1 MIPLRPRREGG
12 LPAPIKPQQ
21 AIMQPVQNPL
31 KTDPSVSDLL
41 AEAARLEAQDRLA
54 AGRLYLDALQRDPAN
69 LTAHNSLE
77 RLEDPKRY
85 SAWMRVNCTIHPND
99 DIFNFIAR
107 EPFSHNPVRDYL
119 ADGWRT
125 MSETMQVLEQ
135 VDRPLTG
142 VSSMLEFASGFG
154 RFTRHL
160 ARALPGR
167 VTCSDV
173 LPGSGDFAREQ
184 FGVKAFE
191 SSFEPEAIEF
201 PERYDVV
208 FVLSLF
214 THLPVPAW
222 NAWLRALGGAV
233 APGGVLLFSV
243 HSEELAREELGVTL
257 NDEGYCFLPHSE
269 SPTLDPEKYGTTL
282 TTRQLVVDQVRAA
295 LGVEPALYQ
304 PGAFWVGQDA
314 VAVLPDNPR

>member
-1 MIPLRPRREGG
+1 
-12 LPAPIKPQQ
+12 
-21 AIMQPVQNPL
+21 MQPARNPAE
-31 KTDPSVSDLL
+31 TDPSVADLL
-41 AEAARLEAQDRLA
+41 ARAESLEASDRVA
-54 AGRLYLDALQRDPAN
+54 AGRLYLEVLQRDPAN
-69 LTAHNSLE
+69 LVAHNALE

-85 SAWMRVNCTIHPND
+85 GAWMRVNCTIHPDD
-99 DIFNFIAR
+99 DIFNFIVR
-107 EPFSHNPVRDYL
+107 EPFSPNPVRDYL
-119 ADGWRT
+119 SDGWRT
-125 MSETMQVLEQ
+125 MSETLQLLERI
-135 VDRPLTG
+135 DRPLMK
-142 VSSMLEFASGFG
+142 VSNILEFASGFG

-160 ARALPGR
+160 AHALPGK

-173 LPGSGDFAREQ
+173 LPGSVDFAREQ
-184 FGVKAFE
+184 FGVEAFE
-191 SSFEPEAIEF
+191 SSFDPEEIRF

-222 NAWLRALGGAV
+222 NAWLRVLGGAV

-257 NDEGYCFLPHSE
+257 NEEGYCFLPHSE
-269 SPTLDPEKYGTTL
+269 SPSLDPEKYGTTL
-282 TTRQLVVDQVRAA
+282 TTRQLVVDQVRSA

-314 VAVLPDNPR
+314 VAVMPDNPMS

>member
-1 MIPLRPRREGG
+1 ME
-12 LPAPIKPQQ
+12 A
-21 AIMQPVQNPL
+21 
-31 KTDPSVSDLL
+31 SDR
-41 AEAARLEAQDRLA
+41 AA
-54 AGRLYLDALQRDPAN
+54 AGRLYLEALQREPAC
-69 LTAHNSLE
+69 LAAHNALE
-77 RLEDPKRY
+77 RLADPKRY
-85 SAWMRVNCTIHPND
+85 GAWMRVNCTIHPDD
-99 DIFNFIAR
+99 DIFNFIVR
-107 EPFSHNPVRDYL
+107 EPFSPNPVRDYL
-119 ADGWRT
+119 SDGWRT
-125 MSETMQVLEQ
+125 MSETMQLLEKI
-135 VDRPLTG
+135 DRPLMK
-142 VSSMLEFASGFG
+142 VSSFLEFASGFG

-160 ARALPGR
+160 AHALPGR

-173 LPGSGDFAREQ
+173 LPGSVDFAREQ
-184 FGVKAFE
+184 FGVEAFE
-191 SSFEPEAIEF
+191 SSFDPDEIRF
-201 PERYDVV
+201 PARYDVV

-282 TTRQLVVDQVRAA
+282 TTRQLVIDQVRAA
-295 LGVEPALYQ
+295 LGTEPSLFQ

-314 VAVLPDNPR
+314 VAVMPENRAS

>member
-1 MIPLRPRREGG
+1 
-12 LPAPIKPQQ
+12 
-21 AIMQPVQNPL
+21 MQPVQNPAE
-31 KTDPSVSDLL
+31 TDPSVADLL
-41 AEAARLEAQDRLA
+41 ARAESLEASDPAA
-54 AGRLYLDALQRDPAN
+54 AGRLYLEALQRDHAN
-69 LTAHNSLE
+69 LAAHNALE
-77 RLEDPKRY
+77 RLKDPKRY
-85 SAWMRVNCTIHPND
+85 GAWMRVNCTIHPDD

-107 EPFSHNPVRDYL
+107 EPFSPNPVRDYL
-119 ADGWRT
+119 SDGWRT
-125 MSETMQVLEQ
+125 MSETMQLLEKI
-135 VDRPLTG
+135 DRPLMK
-142 VSSMLEFASGFG
+142 VSNFLEFANGFG

-160 ARALPGR
+160 AYALPGR
-167 VTCSDV
+167 VTCSDI
-173 LPGSGDFAREQ
+173 LPGAVDFARKQ

-191 SSFEPEAIEF
+191 SSFDPDEIRF
-201 PERYDVV
+201 PELYDVI

-222 NAWLRALGGAV
+222 NAWLRALGGAL

-269 SPTLDPEKYGTTL
+269 SPSLDPEKYGTTL
-282 TTRQLVVDQVRAA
+282 TTRQLVVDQVRDA

-314 VAVLPDNPR
+314 VAVIPDNPAS